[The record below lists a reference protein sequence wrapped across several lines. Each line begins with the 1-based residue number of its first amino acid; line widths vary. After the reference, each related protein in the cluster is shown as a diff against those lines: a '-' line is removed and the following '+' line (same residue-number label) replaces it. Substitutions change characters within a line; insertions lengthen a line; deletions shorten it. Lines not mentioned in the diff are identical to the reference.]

1 MNKIVKLAAVA
12 SIVAI
17 SSSASAFWGN
27 GSNMGDMANDFFGD
41 AFGDGTG
48 DFNMNMNAS
57 GRGNGRGQ
65 GRGYDRFA
73 YQGYGNPYAY
83 GPYGAPYGY
92 GACTDGTGRSSGSGC
107 PVSTVSFLRTGGHGW
122 PKKDRRTLFAGLF
135 VVYSQ

>member
-27 GSNMGDMANDFFGD
+27 GYNMGDMANDFFGD

-92 GACTDGTGRSSGSGC
+92 GALTAPPMRRLYRWRLSPRSLPRLQLPSKHTLLTTDNR
-107 PVSTVSFLRTGGHGW
+107 P
-122 PKKDRRTLFAGLF
+122 
-135 VVYSQ
+135 